1 MKINVEFDLTPD
13 EFRQSLGLP
22 DVEAFQKN
30 LLENIQRQMES
41 GVEGYD
47 PMSLM
52 RPFLQQPMMQ
62 QGLSQGLSEG
72 LSQGLANFGTYQQM
86 MLDMLRQAGS
96 ASTNSTS
103 ASSTNASGLS
113 RAVTPAL
120 KAVRRVP
127 GRTVLII
134 VVLIKVPVVVARLS
148 QQHRRV
154 LVPVQ
159 AHVQHPSA
167 VIHKSVTLVWQ
178 NRWRK
183 VD

>member
-30 LLENIQRQMES
+30 LLDNIQRQMES

-96 ASTNSTS
+96 ASTNASGASAKGSESEQQGNSSAKSSSASAQANSANEKSASRSSGKSKSAASSRSRSGSSTRSTS
-103 ASSTNASGLS
+103 KRSDS
-113 RAVTPAL
+113 
-120 KAVRRVP
+120 
-127 GRTVLII
+127 
-134 VVLIKVPVVVARLS
+134 
-148 QQHRRV
+148 
-154 LVPVQ
+154 
-159 AHVQHPSA
+159 
-167 VIHKSVTLVWQ
+167 
-178 NRWRK
+178 
-183 VD
+183 

>member
-52 RPFLQQPMMQ
+52 RPFLQQPMIQ

-96 ASTNSTS
+96 ANTNAS
-103 ASSTNASGLS
+103 ASSAKGSEAEQHGNTSAKSSAASAKANSANKNASSSSGGKTKSTASS
-113 RAVTPAL
+113 RSRSGSSTRGAS
-120 KAVRRVP
+120 KR
-127 GRTVLII
+127 
-134 VVLIKVPVVVARLS
+134 S
-148 QQHRRV
+148 
-154 LVPVQ
+154 
-159 AHVQHPSA
+159 
-167 VIHKSVTLVWQ
+167 
-178 NRWRK
+178 
-183 VD
+183 D

>member
-72 LSQGLANFGTYQQM
+72 LTQGLANFGTYQQM

-96 ASTNSTS
+96 ASTDSTSKPS
-103 ASSTNASGLS
+103 ASSGEAKKSADSSAKSSTASANANKKAASSSESSKTKSTASSRSRSGS
-113 RAVTPAL
+113 NTR
-120 KAVRRVP
+120 
-127 GRTVLII
+127 
-134 VVLIKVPVVVARLS
+134 S
-148 QQHRRV
+148 
-154 LVPVQ
+154 
-159 AHVQHPSA
+159 S
-167 VIHKSVTLVWQ
+167 
-178 NRWRK
+178 
-183 VD
+183 

>member
-22 DVEAFQKN
+22 NVEAFQKN
-30 LLENIQRQMES
+30 LLDNIQRQMES

-96 ASTNSTS
+96 ASTSSADSAEAEKESDASTKSGANNATGSSNKSTASSRSRSGTSSRSTS
-103 ASSTNASGLS
+103 KRSG
-113 RAVTPAL
+113 T
-120 KAVRRVP
+120 
-127 GRTVLII
+127 
-134 VVLIKVPVVVARLS
+134 
-148 QQHRRV
+148 
-154 LVPVQ
+154 
-159 AHVQHPSA
+159 
-167 VIHKSVTLVWQ
+167 
-178 NRWRK
+178 
-183 VD
+183 

>member
-96 ASTNSTS
+96 ASTNATS
-103 ASSTNASGLS
+103 ASSSNGSAAEQGGNTSSKSSAASS
-113 RAVTPAL
+113 RASSTNNSSANKSTSSGGKAKSTASSRSPFRL
-120 KAVRRVP
+120 KH
-127 GRTVLII
+127 TFNI
-134 VVLIKVPVVVARLS
+134 
-148 QQHRRV
+148 
-154 LVPVQ
+154 Q
-159 AHVQHPSA
+159 AQ
-167 VIHKSVTLVWQ
+167 
-178 NRWRK
+178 
-183 VD
+183 